1 MNEKTLNM
9 LMVGLPGTGKTTF
22 LAALWHVLCDPANML
37 YLKELPLETEYINGI
52 CDKWINCEPL
62 ERTIQGSHNIIHMK
76 VNDRASHKTM
86 ELIFP
91 DLSGE
96 TFREQLN
103 HRQWKKNYEQLVLQ
117 AAGLFLFIHPSAII
131 DSQLIGEAD
140 KLLGELIPEEPIVA
154 NEYVTKTSD
163 AATQWDIE
171 EMGTQVKLVEL
182 LQLHIDYIRPNQMPR
197 VVIIVSAWDLVENQ
211 YRSPEEFVK
220 RRLPLLDQYLL
231 SNSDLVPST
240 LFGISAQGGDLLS
253 DKTKLLKNIRPA
265 DRIKVRDK
273 TNNESEITAPIKWL
287 MMC

>member
-1 MNEKTLNM
+1 MTEKTLNM

-22 LAALWHVLCDPANML
+22 LAALWHVLCDPSNML
-37 YLKELPLETEYINGI
+37 YLEELSLESEYINGI
-52 CDKWINCEPL
+52 CDKWLKCEPL

-76 VNDRASHKTM
+76 VKDRSSQKAM

-103 HRQWKKNYEQLVLQ
+103 HRQWKKDYEQLVLE
-117 AAGLFLFIHPSAII
+117 AAGLFLFIHPNGII

-140 KLLGELIPEEPIVA
+140 KLIDELITEESVVA
-154 NEYVTKTSD
+154 DEDVTYPSE
-163 AATQWDIE
+163 ASTQWDIE

-197 VVIIVSAWDLVENQ
+197 VVIIVSAWDLVKKQ
-211 YRSPEEFVK
+211 YSSPAEFVR

-231 SNSDLVPST
+231 SNSDMVPST
-240 LFGISAQGGDLLS
+240 LFGISAQGGDLLN
-253 DKTKLLKNIRPA
+253 DKTTLLKNISPA
-265 DRIKVRDK
+265 DRIIVKDK
-273 TNNESEITAPIKWL
+273 TNNEAEMTAPIKWL
-287 MMC
+287 MMY